1 MTQLKLSPTRRLVL
15 WGGLLAALNLMD
27 LTFTAIA
34 LHGLSG
40 ASELNPIAAYAFE
53 QGILT
58 AAILKLVV
66 IEIVLLLALALAPT
80 PFART
85 TERVLIAWC
94 AVFLLV
100 NAWSAIQLLGGV

>member
-1 MTQLKLSPTRRLVL
+1 MTQLQLSPTRRLII
-15 WGGLLAALNLMD
+15 WGALLAALNVMD

-34 LHGLSG
+34 LAGIPG
-40 ASELNPIAAYAFE
+40 ATELNPIAAYAFD

-58 AAILKLVV
+58 AAVLKLLA
-66 IEIVLLLALALAPT
+66 IEIVLLIALAMAPT

-94 AVFLLV
+94 GVFLLV
-100 NAWSAIQLLGGV
+100 NAFSAVQLLGGF